1 MTPEIPIESFEIF
14 AHGMDHPEGLAFDRK
29 GSLWAGGEAGQI
41 YRIDPNGHVHILTS
55 LGGFCAGLA
64 FSPQDELFVCN
75 SSLGIVRVKSSGEF
89 QLFATHA
96 GIHRLVSP
104 NFAVF
109 DRSGS
114 LYVSDSGQWKKKNGY
129 LVRFNTL
136 GEGEVIGG
144 PYGYCNGL
152 ALSADEKYLF
162 MAESDTARILC
173 FELQTEGRLGT
184 PQIYAE
190 NVGRVPDGLALDC
203 LGNLYVCCYASDE
216 IYRVD
221 RKGTKTLLAYDPNGI
236 TLGGPTNLTF
246 GGKES
251 NQIYV
256 ANLSRYT
263 ISRARMGFRGQ
274 PLANQSQAQ

>member
-29 GSLWAGGEAGQI
+29 GYLWAGGEAGQI
-41 YRIDPNGHVHILTS
+41 YRINPDGHVQILTS

-75 SSLGIVRVKSSGEF
+75 SSLGIVRVKSSGES
-89 QLFATHA
+89 QLFANHA
-96 GIHRLVSP
+96 GIQRLVSP

-109 DRSGS
+109 DASGN
-114 LYVSDSGQWKKKNGY
+114 LYVSDSGQWKKGNGC
-129 LVRFNTL
+129 LVRFNPA

-162 MAESDTARILC
+162 MVESDTARILR
-173 FELQTEGRLGT
+173 FEIQTEGRLGS

-190 NVGRVPDGLALDC
+190 TVGRVPDGLALDD
-203 LGNLYVCCYASDE
+203 LGHLYVCCYASDE

-221 RKGTKTLLAYDPNGI
+221 REGEKTLIAHDPDGI
-236 TLGGPTNLTF
+236 ILGGPTNLAF
-246 GGKES
+246 GGKEF
-251 NQIYV
+251 NQVYI

-263 ISRARMGFRGQ
+263 ISRVRLGFRGQ
-274 PLANQSQAQ
+274 PLANQKQAQ